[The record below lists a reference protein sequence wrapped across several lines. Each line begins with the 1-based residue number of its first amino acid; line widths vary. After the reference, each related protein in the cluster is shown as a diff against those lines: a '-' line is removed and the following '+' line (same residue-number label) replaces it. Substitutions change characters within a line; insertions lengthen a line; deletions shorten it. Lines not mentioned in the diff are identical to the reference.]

1 MSGPDRRGSGVAEE
15 PKELERGRELYR
27 RRAWADAHR
36 SLSKADEAQPLGGDD
51 LFLLAICAGLLGRDE
66 DFLRLLE
73 RTHHAWL
80 DAGEAERA
88 SRAAFWLGMRLN
100 SLGETARAN
109 GWFARAKRLLERD
122 GRDCVERGYL
132 LLPEAR
138 QHLASGDARAAH
150 DAAAEAVGIGD
161 RFGDRDL
168 VAFARNLQGET
179 LLRQGQIDRGLALL
193 DETMVAVTAG
203 EVSTLITGLIYCSV
217 IQCCQRVYAL
227 GRAREW
233 TTALSAWCEGQPE
246 IIFTGNCLVHRAE
259 ILQLK
264 GAWPEAI
271 EEARRASERLTER
284 KTDAR
289 AAAAALYQQ
298 AEVHRLRGE
307 FGAAEETYR
316 SASRS
321 GWEPQPG
328 LALLRMAQGRADT
341 AVSQIRRLLSA
352 TADRLQRARL
362 LPACVEIL
370 LEAGEVEEARRA
382 SRELDETAESLNAE
396 VLNAMA
402 AHARGAVALAEGDA
416 QGALG
421 HLRESL
427 EGWQRV
433 GAPYIEAR
441 LRVLVGLACRA
452 LGDEEGARLEL
463 DAARAVFDELAA
475 APDLARLDALA
486 KKAPSARPHGLTP
499 RELQVLLLV
508 AAGKTNKAIAAQLFL
523 SEKTVDRHISNIF
536 TKLDVP
542 SRAAATAF
550 AYEHKLL

>member
-1 MSGPDRRGSGVAEE
+1 MSGPERRGSAVAEKA
-15 PKELERGRELYR
+15 KELERGRELYR

-66 DFLRLLE
+66 DFVRLLE
-73 RTHHAWL
+73 RTHRAYL
-80 DAGEAERA
+80 DAGEAQRA
-88 SRAAFWLGMRLN
+88 ARAAFWLGMRLG
-100 SLGETARAN
+100 SLGEKARAN
-109 GWFARAKRLLERD
+109 GWFARSKRLLERD

-132 LLPEAR
+132 LLPSARERLVAGEPEAAYD
-138 QHLASGDARAAH
+138 LASEAARFG
-150 DAAAEAVGIGD
+150 E

-168 VAFARNLQGET
+168 VAFARNLQGEA
-179 LLRQGQIDRGLALL
+179 LLRQGQVDRGLALL
-193 DETMVAVTAG
+193 DEAMVSVTAG

-233 TTALSAWCEGQPE
+233 TDALAEWCEAQPG
-246 IIFTGNCLVHRAE
+246 ITFTGNCLVHRSE
-259 ILQLK
+259 ILQLN

-271 EEARRASERLTER
+271 KEARRAAERISE
-284 KTDAR
+284 KADSR

-307 FGAAEETYR
+307 FGPAEEAYR
-316 SASRS
+316 AASRR
-321 GWEPQPG
+321 GLEPQPG
-328 LALLRMAQGRADT
+328 LALLRMAQGRADA
-341 AVSQIRRLLSA
+341 AVSQIRRLLGA

-370 LEAGEVEEARRA
+370 LEAGDVAEARRA
-382 SRELDETAESLNAE
+382 SRELDQTAESLNAE

-402 AHARGAVALAEGDA
+402 SHARGAVALAEGDA

-421 HLRESL
+421 HLRQSL

-463 DAARAVFDELAA
+463 DAARGVFDELGA
-475 APDLARLDALA
+475 APDLARLDGLA
-486 KKAPSARPHGLTP
+486 KGAPSARPHGLTP

-508 AAGKTNKAIAAQLFL
+508 AAGKTNKAIAAELSL

-542 SRAAATAF
+542 TRSAATAF

>member
-1 MSGPDRRGSGVAEE
+1 M
-15 PKELERGRELYR
+15 RGRELYR
-27 RRAWADAHR
+27 RRAWADAYR

-51 LFLLAICAGLLGRDE
+51 LFLLSICAGLLGRDE
-66 DFLRLLE
+66 DFVRLLE
-73 RTHHAWL
+73 RAHRASL
-80 DAGEAERA
+80 EAGESERA
-88 SRAAFWLGMRLN
+88 ARAAFWLVMRLG
-100 SLGETARAN
+100 SLGERARAS
-109 GWFARAKRLLERD
+109 GWFARSKRLLDRD

-132 LLPEAR
+132 LLPAAREHLIAGQPEA
-138 QHLASGDARAAH
+138 AY
-150 DAAAEAVGIGD
+150 DAASEAVGFGE

-168 VAFARNLQGET
+168 VAFARNLQGEA
-179 LLRQGQIDRGLALL
+179 LLRQGQVDRGLALL
-193 DETMVAVTAG
+193 DEAMVSVTAG

-233 TTALSAWCEGQPE
+233 TDALADWCAAQPG
-246 IIFTGNCLVHRAE
+246 ITFTGNCLVHRSE
-259 ILQLK
+259 ILQLN

-271 EEARRASERLTER
+271 EEARRAAERISE
-284 KTDAR
+284 KTDSR
-289 AAAAALYQQ
+289 AAAGALYQQ
-298 AEVHRLRGE
+298 AEMHRLRGE
-307 FGAAEETYR
+307 FGPAEEAYR
-316 SASRS
+316 AASRR
-321 GWEPQPG
+321 GLEPQPG
-328 LALLRMAQGRADT
+328 LALLRMVQGRTDT
-341 AVSQIRRLLSA
+341 AVSQIRRLLGA

-370 LEAGEVEEARRA
+370 LEAGDVDEARRA
-382 SRELDETAESLNAE
+382 SRELDETAKSLNAE

-416 QGALG
+416 RGALG
-421 HLRESL
+421 HLRQSL

-463 DAARAVFDELAA
+463 DAARAVFDELGA
-475 APDLARLDALA
+475 APNLARLDGLA
-486 KKAPSARPHGLTP
+486 KETPSARPHGLTP

-508 AAGKTNKAIAAQLFL
+508 AAGKTNKAIAAELSL

-550 AYEHKLL
+550 AYEHRLL

>member
-1 MSGPDRRGSGVAEE
+1 MSGPERRGSAVAEKA
-15 PKELERGRELYR
+15 KELERGRELYR

-66 DFLRLLE
+66 DFVRLLE
-73 RTHHAWL
+73 RTHRAYL
-80 DAGEAERA
+80 DAGEAQRA
-88 SRAAFWLGMRLN
+88 ARAAFWLGMRLG
-100 SLGETARAN
+100 SLGEKARAN
-109 GWFARAKRLLERD
+109 GWFARSKRLLERD

-132 LLPEAR
+132 LLPSARERLVAGEPEAAYD
-138 QHLASGDARAAH
+138 LASEAARFG
-150 DAAAEAVGIGD
+150 E

-168 VAFARNLQGET
+168 VAFARNLQGEA
-179 LLRQGQIDRGLALL
+179 LLRQGQVDRGLALL
-193 DETMVAVTAG
+193 DEAMVSVTAG

-233 TTALSAWCEGQPE
+233 TDALAEWCEAQPG
-246 IIFTGNCLVHRAE
+246 ITFTGNCLVHRSE
-259 ILQLK
+259 ILQLN

-271 EEARRASERLTER
+271 KEARRAAERISE
-284 KTDAR
+284 KADSR

-307 FGAAEETYR
+307 FGPAEEAYR
-316 SASRS
+316 AASRR
-321 GWEPQPG
+321 GLEPQPG
-328 LALLRMAQGRADT
+328 LALLRMAQGRADA
-341 AVSQIRRLLSA
+341 AVSQIRRLLGA

-370 LEAGEVEEARRA
+370 LEAGDVAEARRA
-382 SRELDETAESLNAE
+382 SRELDQTAESLNAE

-402 AHARGAVALAEGDA
+402 SHARGAVALAEGDA

-421 HLRESL
+421 HLRQSL

-463 DAARAVFDELAA
+463 DAARGVFDELGA
-475 APDLARLDALA
+475 APDLARLDGLA
-486 KKAPSARPHGLTP
+486 KRAPSARPHGLTP

-508 AAGKTNKAIAAQLFL
+508 AAGKTNKAIAAELSL

-542 SRAAATAF
+542 TRSAATAF